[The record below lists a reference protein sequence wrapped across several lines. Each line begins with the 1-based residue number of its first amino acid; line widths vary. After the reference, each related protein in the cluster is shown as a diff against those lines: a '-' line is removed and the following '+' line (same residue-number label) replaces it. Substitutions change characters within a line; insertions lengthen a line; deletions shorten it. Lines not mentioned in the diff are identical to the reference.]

1 MPVHNS
7 DIAAIFSKV
16 ADLLEIDGANP
27 FRVRAYRNA
36 SHTIDDFSRS
46 LADMV
51 ANNEDLTK
59 LSGIGKD
66 LADKIKQIVQTG
78 TFPQLKEIES
88 HIPPELRD
96 MMKIAALGP
105 KRVHTLYE
113 KLKVSNIEQLEK
125 AAKGRKIRELAG
137 FGQKTEEKIIE
148 EIKHKKKTLE
158 LTKLITAEQI
168 AQPLIQHLEKIEGVD
183 KVIAAGSL
191 RRRKEVVG
199 DLDILATAAAGS
211 EIMHRFVNYEDVKQV
226 ISQGETR
233 STIILKKGFQVDLR
247 VVQQNSYGAA
257 LHYFTGSKA
266 HNIAI
271 RKLGQ
276 KKNLK
281 INEYGVFRD
290 DTRIGGKT
298 EEEIFA
304 SLDLAYIEPEL
315 REDRGEIEAAKINQL
330 PNLVTLEDIR
340 GDLHAH
346 TTATDGRLS
355 LEETAQAAE
364 QRGYEYIAI
373 TDHSKHVTMVHGLNA
388 ERLLQEIEEIDR
400 LNQKL
405 KKIVLLKGIEL
416 DILEDGTLDLPNDV
430 LKHLDLTIC
439 SIHYK
444 FNLSREKQ
452 TERIIRAMDNPYFNI
467 LGHPTGRLINERR
480 PYEVD
485 IERIIKA
492 ARERGCF
499 LEINAHPDRL
509 DLNDIYCKMAK
520 DMGVKIAISTD
531 AHSLKH
537 LDYLRFGIGQARRG
551 WLEPEDVI
559 NTRNLQDLKKL
570 LQRK

>member
-7 DIAAIFSKV
+7 DIAALFSKV
-16 ADLLEIDGANP
+16 ADLLEIDGANA
-27 FRVRAYRNA
+27 FRIRAYRNA
-36 SHTIDDFSRS
+36 ARTIEDFSRS
-46 LADMV
+46 LADMI
-51 ANNEDLTK
+51 ANNEEVTK
-59 LSGIGKD
+59 IPGIGKD
-66 LADKIKQIVQTG
+66 LADKIKKIVQTG

-105 KRVHTLYE
+105 KRVHILYE

-125 AAKGRKIRELAG
+125 AAKGGKVRELAG

-148 EIKHKKKTLE
+148 EIHRKKQAPE
-158 LTKLITAEQI
+158 LTKLITAERI
-168 AQPLIQHLEKIEGVD
+168 AQPLIQYLKKIKGVD

-199 DLDILATAAAGS
+199 DLDILATCAAGS
-211 EIMHRFVNYEDVKQV
+211 KIMQGFVNYEEVKEI

-233 STIILKKGFQVDLR
+233 STIILRTGFQVDLR
-247 VVQQNSYGAA
+247 VVPQNSYGAA

-281 INEYGVFRD
+281 INEYGMFRD

-298 EEEIFA
+298 EEEIFS

-315 REDRGEIEAAKINQL
+315 REDRGEIEAAKKNQL
-330 PNLVTLEDIR
+330 PHLVTLEDIR

-346 TTATDGRLS
+346 TTATDGHLS
-355 LEETAQAAE
+355 LEETAHAAA
-364 QRGYEYIAI
+364 QKGYQYIAI
-373 TDHSKHVTMVHGLNA
+373 TDHSKRVTMVHGLNA
-388 ERLLQEIEEIDR
+388 ERLLQQIEEIDR
-400 LNQKL
+400 LNRKL
-405 KKIVLLKGIEL
+405 QGAALLKGIEL
-416 DILEDGTLDLPNDV
+416 DILEDGTLDLPDDV
-430 LKHLDLTIC
+430 LKHLDLTVC

-452 TERIIRAMDNPYFNI
+452 TERILRAMDNPYFTI

-485 IERIIKA
+485 LERIIKA
-492 ARERGCF
+492 AKERGCF
-499 LEINAHPDRL
+499 IEINAHPDRL
-509 DLNDIYCKMAK
+509 DLTDIYCKMAK

-537 LDYLRFGIGQARRG
+537 FDYLRFGIGQARRG
-551 WLEPEDVI
+551 WLGPEDVL
-559 NTRNLQDLKKL
+559 NTRNLEDLKKL

>member
-36 SHTIDDFSRS
+36 SRTIDDFSRS
-46 LADMV
+46 LADMI
-51 ANNEDLTK
+51 ANNEDVTK
-59 LSGIGKD
+59 LPGIGKD
-66 LADKIKQIVQTG
+66 LADKIKKIVQTG

-105 KRVHTLYE
+105 KRVRILYK
-113 KLKVSNIEQLEK
+113 KLKVSNIEQLEE
-125 AAKGRKIRELAG
+125 AAKGRKVRELTG

-199 DLDILATAAAGS
+199 DLDILATCAAGS

-226 ISQGETR
+226 ISQGKTR

-290 DTRIGGKT
+290 DTPIGGKT

-330 PNLVTLEDIR
+330 PHLVTLEDIR

-355 LEETAQAAE
+355 LEEIAQAAE

-388 ERLLQEIEEIDR
+388 ERLLQEIKEIDR

-405 KKIVLLKGIEL
+405 EGIVLLKGIEL

-430 LKHLDLTIC
+430 LKHLDLTVC

-531 AHSLKH
+531 AHSLKQ

-551 WLEPEDVI
+551 WLGPEDVL